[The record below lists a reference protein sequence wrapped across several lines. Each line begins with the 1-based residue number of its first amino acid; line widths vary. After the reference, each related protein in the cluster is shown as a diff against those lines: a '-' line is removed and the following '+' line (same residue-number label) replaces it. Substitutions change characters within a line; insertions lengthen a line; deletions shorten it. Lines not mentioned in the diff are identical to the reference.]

1 MDNYQITGYFEL
13 ILMNMRAF
21 QIDIGRSTRK
31 RQSAAVNRRGVETGC
46 PSTSAGGGVPTIE
59 QRF

>member
-1 MDNYQITGYFEL
+1 
-13 ILMNMRAF
+13 MNIRAF

-31 RQSAAVNRRGVETGC
+31 CQSAAVNRRGVETGY
-46 PSTSAGGGVPTIE
+46 PSTSAGGGVPIG